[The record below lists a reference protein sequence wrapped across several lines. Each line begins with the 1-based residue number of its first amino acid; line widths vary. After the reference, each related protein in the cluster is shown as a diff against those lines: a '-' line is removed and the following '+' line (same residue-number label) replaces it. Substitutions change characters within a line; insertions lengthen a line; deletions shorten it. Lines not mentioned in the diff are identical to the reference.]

1 MSKLK
6 QTKIPVSIADT
17 KWELIREKDQLTK
30 HSNEV
35 GFIEWNDD
43 GTFKELYRGT
53 EGIAIGRSLML
64 GPFNPSFVW
73 QTTEILDFHVR
84 EEGGWYITTKN
95 SNYIL
100 TEIVNNFSK

>member
-6 QTKIPVSIADT
+6 QIKIPVNIIEL
-17 KWELIREKDQLTK
+17 KWELVRERDQLTK
-30 HSNEV
+30 YSHSI

-43 GTFKELYRGT
+43 DTFKELFKGMD
-53 EGIAIGRSLML
+53 GIAIGRSLML

-73 QTTEILDFHVR
+73 RTTEILDFHVR
-84 EEGGWYITTKN
+84 EEGGWHITTKN

-100 TEIVNNFSK
+100 KELKQTI